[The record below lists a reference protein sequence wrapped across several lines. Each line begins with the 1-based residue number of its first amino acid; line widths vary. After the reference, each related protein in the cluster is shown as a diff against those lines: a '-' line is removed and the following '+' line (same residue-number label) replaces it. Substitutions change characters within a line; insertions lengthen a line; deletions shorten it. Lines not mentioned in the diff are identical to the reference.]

1 MKYSAI
7 FLAITRGG
15 VVVTKEV
22 VVDLEEEAF
31 MKHFEAFTKENSQH
45 FCAFLTDREM
55 RELTRRIEQ
64 KIAGR
69 VIIG

>member
-31 MKHFEAFTKENSQH
+31 MKHFEAFTKENS
-45 FCAFLTDREM
+45 A
-55 RELTRRIEQ
+55 RRGANLHV
-64 KIAGR
+64 KR
-69 VIIG
+69 